1 MSAEVFRMLWVV
13 AVPALFG
20 EVFWF
25 GEYGGVNEK
34 QDNMVWAVFLM
45 TVTFL
50 IAGAFAMDHGYILT
64 SVKKLLGIAES
75 YTAFDADIIMH
86 INAVFLVLQQL
97 GVGPEKGFGIVD
109 ASAVWDDFL
118 PGDERAKTIASY
130 MGAKVRLAFDP
141 PQSSTA
147 MPNTFGSRLK
157 HAWNAF
163 LNRDPPR
170 MYGGGYSYRP
180 DRPRLNR
187 TTDRTILTAIYA
199 RMAQDATA
207 ITINHVRLDKND
219 RFDAVLDSGL
229 NSCLNLSAN
238 KDQTGRTL
246 RYDMYLSLL
255 DEGVIAIVP
264 VDIDEDPVTGETEI
278 RSMRVG
284 KVKEWYPDDV
294 RVELYNDRTGQKE
307 EVILPKEQVAIVEN
321 PFYSVMNEPNSTVQR
336 LISKLRIMDAVDEQA
351 GSGKLDLII
360 QLPYTVKSPARKEQA
375 QERRKTLEE
384 QLAGSRYGIG
394 YIDATEHITQLNRS
408 LENNLLKSIEYL
420 TNMAYSQLGLTPEIM
435 NGTADD
441 TVMTNYENRVIEPLV
456 AAVVDELK
464 RKFLSRE
471 DLKAKQSIMYFRDP
485 FKLAP
490 VSMVAE
496 MADKFTRNE
505 IMTSNEFRQVIG
517 MKPSKD
523 PKADQLLNKNLSPNA
538 EQAAQIGS
546 DPRHKRARGCGADGK

>member
-1 MSAEVFRMLWVV
+1 
-13 AVPALFG
+13 
-20 EVFWF
+20 
-25 GEYGGVNEK
+25 
-34 QDNMVWAVFLM
+34 
-45 TVTFL
+45 
-50 IAGAFAMDHGYILT
+50 
-64 SVKKLLGIAES
+64 
-75 YTAFDADIIMH
+75 
-86 INAVFLVLQQL
+86 
-97 GVGPEKGFGIVD
+97 
-109 ASAVWDDFL
+109 
-118 PGDERAKTIASY
+118 
-130 MGAKVRLAFDP
+130 
-141 PQSSTA
+141 

-170 MYGGGYSYRP
+170 VYGGGYSYRP

-207 ITINHVRLDKND
+207 ITINHVRLDEND

-238 KDQTGRTL
+238 KDQTGRAL
-246 RYDMYLSLL
+246 RYDIYLSLL

-284 KVKEWYPDDV
+284 KVKEWYPDNV

-307 EVILPKEQVAIVEN
+307 EVILPKERVAIVEN

-360 QLPYTVKSPARKEQA
+360 QLPYAVKSPARKEQA

-456 AAVVDELK
+456 AAVVDEMK

-538 EQAAQIGS
+538 GQAAQIGS
-546 DPRHKRARGCGADGK
+546 DPAARGREAVEQMVNES